1 MEMSTFGRDMVPS
14 KTERRRRGTV
24 PYRIRVAREE
34 YKKLKPILEAKKEEE
49 RRKKKEARGEKE
61 GG

>member
-1 MEMSTFGRDMVPS
+1 MVPS
-14 KTERRRRGTV
+14 NTERRRRGTV

-49 RRKKKEARGEKE
+49 ERSENE